1 VGCAAVVG
9 AVERC
14 WQEVA
19 VVGSRAD
26 ATAKVGGWDDGCLLR
41 SKVFIC

>member
-1 VGCAAVVG
+1 V
-9 AVERC
+9 
-14 WQEVA
+14 
-19 VVGSRAD
+19 VVGSGAE